1 MGELF
6 VSGGV
11 TAAMSSLSR
20 VSPTRCRLPLA
31 LAAIVLASSVGSSVS
46 AQAAADTQVSATNG
60 AQVKTALRLPANAA
74 VVPFAVGEKLDYEVR
89 FGSIKVGNGSM
100 EVRDLVDVR
109 GAITWHTVF
118 RIKGGIPLYRV
129 NDSYE
134 SWFDVVTLTSRRFY
148 QDIDEG
154 SYERKRRYEFFTDRG
169 MYQEND
175 KPEQPTVAAPLDDGS
190 FLYFVRTIPLE
201 VGKEYAFSRY
211 FNPASNPVTI
221 KVLRRETIKVPAGTF
236 NTVVLQPTF
245 KTKGIFSENGK
256 AEVWIT
262 DDDRRMMVQ
271 MKSKLSIGSLNLY
284 LRGSSK

>member
-11 TAAMSSLSR
+11 RAAMSWFSL
-20 VSPTRCRLPLA
+20 VSPARCRLPLA
-31 LAAIVLASSVGSSVS
+31 LAASLLATSLS
-46 AQAAADTQVSATNG
+46 AQAAADTQVG
-60 AQVKTALRLPANAA
+60 AAAVAQMKIGALRLPANAA

-89 FGSIKVGNGSM
+89 FGSLKVGNGSM

-154 SYERKRRYEFFTDRG
+154 SYERKRRYEFFTERG

-175 KPEQPTVAAPLDDGS
+175 KPEQPTVASPLDDGS

>member
-1 MGELF
+1 MSWPSF
-6 VSGGV
+6 VSP
-11 TAAMSSLSR
+11 A
-20 VSPTRCRLPLA
+20 RCWLPVAPVA
-31 LAAIVLASSVGSSVS
+31 LAALAASLLATSLS
-46 AQAAADTQVSATNG
+46 AQTTADTQVSAATG
-60 AQVKTALRLPANAA
+60 AQMKSGPLRLPANAA

-154 SYERKRRYEFFTDRG
+154 SYERKRRYEFFTERG

-284 LRGSSK
+284 LRGNSK

>member
-1 MGELF
+1 M
-6 VSGGV
+6 
-11 TAAMSSLSR
+11 TWLSR
-20 VSPTRCRLPLA
+20 VFPRRGLLG
-31 LAAIVLASSVGSSVS
+31 AATVATLLASQVS
-46 AQAAADTQVSATNG
+46 AQAATDAQASAAPA
-60 AQVKTALRLPANAA
+60 AQAGSAPRLPANAA
-74 VVPFAVGEKLDYEVR
+74 LVPFSVGEKLDYEVR
-89 FGSIKVGNGSM
+89 FGSIKVGSGSM

-109 GAITWHTVF
+109 GVTTWHTVF

-134 SWFDVVTLTSRRFY
+134 SWFDVVTLTSRRFH
-148 QDIDEG
+148 QDIDQG
-154 SYERKRRYEFFTDRG
+154 SYERKRRYEFFNERG
-169 MYQEND
+169 TYQEND

-190 FLYFVRTIPLE
+190 FLYFVRTIPLQ
-201 VGKEYAFSRY
+201 VGKEYSFSRY

-236 NTVVLQPTF
+236 VTVVLQPTF